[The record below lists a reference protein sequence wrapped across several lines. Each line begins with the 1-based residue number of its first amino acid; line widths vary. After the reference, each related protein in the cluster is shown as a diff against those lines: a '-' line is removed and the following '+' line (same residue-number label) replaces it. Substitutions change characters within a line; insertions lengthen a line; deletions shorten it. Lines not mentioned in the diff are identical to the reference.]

1 MATLAEQWDVDVPSK
16 NWKVP
21 PAVQA
26 ERDVTRRQIIE
37 DELGAA
43 KKRFAGGDA
52 QAQTEVDSL
61 TSELGKLAP
70 DRKSTRL
77 NSSH

>member
-43 KKRFAGGDA
+43 KKRLAGGDA
-52 QAQTEVDSL
+52 RAQSEVDAL

-70 DRKSTRL
+70 AKTAGRDAVS
-77 NSSH
+77 